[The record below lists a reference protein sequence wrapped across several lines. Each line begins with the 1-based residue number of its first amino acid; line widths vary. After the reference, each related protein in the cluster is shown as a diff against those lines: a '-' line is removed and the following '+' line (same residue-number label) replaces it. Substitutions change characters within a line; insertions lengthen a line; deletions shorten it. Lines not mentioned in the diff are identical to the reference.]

1 MGARDKLRKVVSH
14 VRERLRS
21 HGPDSYFQY
30 KRGRERKRKQ
40 AERGRDDAERS
51 AEREREQAERGR
63 EYAERYA
70 AERTA
75 EEPQTGPRRDDT
87 SKPD

>member
-1 MGARDKLRKVVSH
+1 MGARDKLREVVSH
-14 VRERLRS
+14 VLERFRP
-21 HGPDSYFQY
+21 HGPDSYFEY
-30 KRGRERKRKQ
+30 KRKRERERKQ

-63 EYAERYA
+63 EHAERYA

-75 EEPQTGPRRDDT
+75 EEPQTDAPREDT

>member
-1 MGARDKLRKVVSH
+1 MGAGDKLRKVVSH
-14 VRERLRS
+14 VRERFRS
-21 HGPDSYFQY
+21 HGPDSYYQY
-30 KRGRERKRKQ
+30 KQRRERERKQ
-40 AERGRDDAERS
+40 AARGRNDAERS

-63 EYAERYA
+63 DYAERYR

-75 EEPQTGPRRDDT
+75 EEPETDAARDDT